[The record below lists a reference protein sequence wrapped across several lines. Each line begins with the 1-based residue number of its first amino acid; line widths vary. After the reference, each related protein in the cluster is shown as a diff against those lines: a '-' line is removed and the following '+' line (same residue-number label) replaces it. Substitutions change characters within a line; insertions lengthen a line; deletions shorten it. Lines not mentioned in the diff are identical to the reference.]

1 MDNTINSFH
10 IFEALYI
17 SLTLYILN
25 IIIVSYLIEG
35 VLFMAKNK
43 IKSSVG
49 DKLSPL
55 NWFNVCLFCL
65 IGGIA
70 WNLEN
75 MYFNTFLY
83 NSVYAG
89 ASAEALAGTM
99 APTTAISRMVALSAV
114 TAVLTTFIMGTFSD
128 RKKNRKIFISV
139 GYIVWGLV
147 TALFGFI
154 TRDNIA
160 NIFNLTDSVKIL
172 VFTVWAVIIMD
183 MVMTFMGSTS
193 NDSAFNAWVTD
204 ITTPVTRPKVET
216 SFTFV
221 GFLATGIVMGIGTAA
236 QAGAISY
243 KLFFGLLGL
252 LVAVAGIIGLF
263 TIKEPEHITK
273 PEKKASYWADLFYG
287 FKPSVIKENS
297 TLYLVL
303 LAMCLFN
310 CAFQVFFP
318 YLIVYLQYVV
328 LESPANK
335 ELLASSLPMII
346 VVAIIAVAVL
356 VAGVIA
362 LMKVS
367 AKKKLLGIMV
377 GVASLIVGLIIL
389 STSTNFFTILVG
401 IAPTFIGYLVLTIQ
415 FGATIRDFTPP
426 EKAGLFQGIRMIFF
440 VLIPMVVGPAIG
452 DIACRSVGASY
463 INEYGI
469 ETLVPDAKMF
479 LYSAAVAVL
488 VFIPL
493 LLLKKKG
500 IDKTEE

>member
-1 MDNTINSFH
+1 
-10 IFEALYI
+10 
-17 SLTLYILN
+17 
-25 IIIVSYLIEG
+25 
-35 VLFMAKNK
+35 MAKNK
-43 IKSSVG
+43 LKKPSG
-49 DKLSPL
+49 DRLSPL

-128 RKKNRKIFISV
+128 RMKNRKVFISI
-139 GYIVWGLV
+139 GYIVWGLI
-147 TALFGFI
+147 TATFGFI
-154 TRDNIA
+154 TKENIA
-160 NIFNLTDSVKIL
+160 GLFNLSDGVQILSV
-172 VFTVWAVIIMD
+172 TVWAVIIMD

-221 GFLATGIVMGIGTAA
+221 GFVAMGIVMGVGTAA

-263 TIKEPEHITK
+263 TLKEPEHITK
-273 PEKKASYWADLFYG
+273 EEKKSSYWADLFYG

-297 TLYLVL
+297 TLYLFL

-328 LESPANK
+328 LESATNK

-346 VVAIIAVAVL
+346 VVAVIAVAVL
-356 VAGVIA
+356 VAGVIF
-362 LMKVS
+362 LMKLS
-367 AKKKLLGIMV
+367 AKKKLLGIIP
-377 GVASLIVGLIIL
+377 GVAALIVGLIIL

-415 FGATIRDFTPP
+415 FGATIRDYTPP

-479 LYSAAVAVL
+479 LYSAVVAVL

-493 LLLKKKG
+493 LILKKKG
-500 IDKTEE
+500 VDKKIEE